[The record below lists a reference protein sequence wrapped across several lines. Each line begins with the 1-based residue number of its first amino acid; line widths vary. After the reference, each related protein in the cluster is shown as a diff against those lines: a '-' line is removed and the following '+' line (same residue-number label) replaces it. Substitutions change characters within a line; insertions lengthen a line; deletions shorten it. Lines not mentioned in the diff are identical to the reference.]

1 MRTTLDFRIPFLVTL
16 ILVAAVM
23 GVMIYRC
30 SRGDV
35 IEIARDN
42 GLVVTGKVTCHL
54 TPLNT
59 PFFYCC
65 RGMYIYSVPT
75 NKGVLYYRS
84 GWPSGV
90 ILDTPNGE
98 VAIR

>member
-1 MRTTLDFRIPFLVTL
+1 MRTTLDFRIPLLVAL
-16 ILVAAVM
+16 ILFAAVI
-23 GVMIYRC
+23 GAMIYRC

-59 PFFYCC
+59 PFFYCNK
-65 RGMYIYSVPT
+65 GMYIFSVPT
-75 NKGVLYYRS
+75 DKGVLYYRP
-84 GWPSGV
+84 GWPPGA

-98 VAIR
+98 VTIR